1 MSSPIHVYSEIGKLK
16 TVMLHRPGKE
26 LENLAPDILHRMLI
40 DDIPYLKIAQEEH
53 DAFAHVLRQQGI
65 KVLYLEDL
73 LAESLTDEKVRRAF
87 LDQLLDESSIKKQ
100 DPLHQLLLNY
110 LQELPTKEMV
120 KTVIAGIRKS
130 AIHNSTPSL
139 ADLAEDPDYPFY
151 LDPMPNVYFT
161 RDQQAAI
168 GSGMTI
174 NRMTFRARRRESLFM
189 ETILKNHPDFKNATI
204 PVWRD
209 RYHHGRLEGGDE
221 LVLNNHVLAV
231 GISQR
236 TSATAITDLAHN
248 LFGHSSYDTILAI
261 KIPHNHAMMHLDT
274 VFTMINYDQFTV
286 HPFILDKAGKIDIY
300 VLQPDDH
307 NGVKITEKNDLV
319 QVLKENLHLS
329 ELDLIPTGGGGILVI
344 VKDGHLRG
352 VAGVI
357 DKDFSAAKMAEDI
370 NADELVIL
378 TTVDHAFLNYGKE
391 NQQAIGKIK
400 VEQLK
405 QYLAAGYFAAGSMKP
420 KIEAAIEFVE
430 KTGNL
435 AIITSLSNANKLADG
450 VGTIVYN

>member
-40 DDIPYLKIAQEEH
+40 YDIPYLKIAQEEH

-110 LQELPTKEMV
+110 LQELLIKEMV

-248 LFGHSSYDTILAI
+248 LFDHSSYDTILAI

-274 VFTMINYDQFTV
+274 VFTMINYNQFTV

-329 ELDLIPTGGGGILVI
+329 ELDLIPTGGGDPIAAPREQWN
-344 VKDGHLRG
+344 DG
-352 VAGVI
+352 
-357 DKDFSAAKMAEDI
+357 S
-370 NADELVIL
+370 N
-378 TTVDHAFLNYGKE
+378 T
-391 NQQAIGKIK
+391 
-400 VEQLK
+400 
-405 QYLAAGYFAAGSMKP
+405 
-420 KIEAAIEFVE
+420 
-430 KTGNL
+430 L
-435 AIITSLSNANKLADG
+435 AIAPGEVVTYDRNYVSNDLLRKHGIIVHEIRSSELSRGRGGPRCMSCPLIREDL
-450 VGTIVYN
+450 

>member
-248 LFGHSSYDTILAI
+248 LFDHSSYDTILAI

-274 VFTMINYDQFTV
+274 VFTMINYNQFTV

-329 ELDLIPTGGGGILVI
+329 ELDLIPTGGGDPIAAPREQWN
-344 VKDGHLRG
+344 DG
-352 VAGVI
+352 
-357 DKDFSAAKMAEDI
+357 S
-370 NADELVIL
+370 N
-378 TTVDHAFLNYGKE
+378 T
-391 NQQAIGKIK
+391 
-400 VEQLK
+400 
-405 QYLAAGYFAAGSMKP
+405 
-420 KIEAAIEFVE
+420 
-430 KTGNL
+430 L
-435 AIITSLSNANKLADG
+435 AIAPGEVVTYDRNYVSNDLLRKHGIIVHEIRSNELSRGRGGPRCMSCPLIREDL
-450 VGTIVYN
+450 

>member
-110 LQELPTKEMV
+110 LQELLTKEMV

-174 NRMTFRARRRESLFM
+174 NQMTFRARQRESLFM

-248 LFGHSSYDTILAI
+248 LFDHSSYDTILAI

-274 VFTMINYDQFTV
+274 VFTMINYNQFTV

-329 ELDLIPTGGGGILVI
+329 ELDLIPTGGGDPIAAPREQWN
-344 VKDGHLRG
+344 DG
-352 VAGVI
+352 
-357 DKDFSAAKMAEDI
+357 S
-370 NADELVIL
+370 N
-378 TTVDHAFLNYGKE
+378 T
-391 NQQAIGKIK
+391 
-400 VEQLK
+400 
-405 QYLAAGYFAAGSMKP
+405 
-420 KIEAAIEFVE
+420 
-430 KTGNL
+430 L
-435 AIITSLSNANKLADG
+435 AIAPGEVVTYDRNYVSNDLLRKHGIIVHEIRSSELSRGRGGPRCMSCPLIREDL
-450 VGTIVYN
+450 

>member
-110 LQELPTKEMV
+110 LQELLTKEMV

-168 GSGMTI
+168 GPGMTI

-209 RYHHGRLEGGDE
+209 RYHHGRLEGEDE

-248 LFGHSSYDTILAI
+248 LFDHSSYDTILAI

-274 VFTMINYDQFTV
+274 VFTMINYNQFTV

-329 ELDLIPTGGGGILVI
+329 ELDLIPTGGGDPIAAPREQWN
-344 VKDGHLRG
+344 DG
-352 VAGVI
+352 
-357 DKDFSAAKMAEDI
+357 S
-370 NADELVIL
+370 N
-378 TTVDHAFLNYGKE
+378 T
-391 NQQAIGKIK
+391 
-400 VEQLK
+400 
-405 QYLAAGYFAAGSMKP
+405 
-420 KIEAAIEFVE
+420 
-430 KTGNL
+430 L
-435 AIITSLSNANKLADG
+435 AIAPGEVVTYDRNYVSNDLLRKHGIIVHEIRSSELSRGRGGPRCMSCPLIREDL
-450 VGTIVYN
+450 

>member
-274 VFTMINYDQFTV
+274 VFTMINYNQFTV

-307 NGVKITEKNDLV
+307 NGIKITEKNDLV

-329 ELDLIPTGGGGILVI
+329 ELDLIPTGGGDPIAAPREQWN
-344 VKDGHLRG
+344 DG
-352 VAGVI
+352 
-357 DKDFSAAKMAEDI
+357 S
-370 NADELVIL
+370 N
-378 TTVDHAFLNYGKE
+378 T
-391 NQQAIGKIK
+391 
-400 VEQLK
+400 
-405 QYLAAGYFAAGSMKP
+405 
-420 KIEAAIEFVE
+420 
-430 KTGNL
+430 L
-435 AIITSLSNANKLADG
+435 AIAPGEVVTYDRNYVSNDLLRKHGIIVHEIRSSELSRGRGGPRCMSCPLIREDL
-450 VGTIVYN
+450 

>member
-110 LQELPTKEMV
+110 LQELLTKEMV

-248 LFGHSSYDTILAI
+248 LFDHSSYDTILAI
-261 KIPHNHAMMHLDT
+261 KIPHNHAMMHLDI
-274 VFTMINYDQFTV
+274 VFTMINYNQFTV

-329 ELDLIPTGGGGILVI
+329 ELDLIPTGGGDPIAAPREQWN
-344 VKDGHLRG
+344 DG
-352 VAGVI
+352 
-357 DKDFSAAKMAEDI
+357 S
-370 NADELVIL
+370 N
-378 TTVDHAFLNYGKE
+378 T
-391 NQQAIGKIK
+391 
-400 VEQLK
+400 
-405 QYLAAGYFAAGSMKP
+405 
-420 KIEAAIEFVE
+420 
-430 KTGNL
+430 L
-435 AIITSLSNANKLADG
+435 AIAPGEVVTYDRNYVSNDLLRKHCIIVHEIRSSELSRGRGGPRCMSCPLIREDL
-450 VGTIVYN
+450 

>member
-130 AIHNSTPSL
+130 TIHNSTPSL

-168 GSGMTI
+168 GSGITI

-236 TSATAITDLAHN
+236 TSATAITDFAHN

-329 ELDLIPTGGGGILVI
+329 ELDLIPTGGGDPIAAPREQWN
-344 VKDGHLRG
+344 DG
-352 VAGVI
+352 
-357 DKDFSAAKMAEDI
+357 S
-370 NADELVIL
+370 N
-378 TTVDHAFLNYGKE
+378 T
-391 NQQAIGKIK
+391 
-400 VEQLK
+400 
-405 QYLAAGYFAAGSMKP
+405 
-420 KIEAAIEFVE
+420 
-430 KTGNL
+430 L
-435 AIITSLSNANKLADG
+435 AIAPGEVVTYDRNYVSNDLLRKHGIIVHEIRSSELSRGRGGPRCMSCPLIREDL
-450 VGTIVYN
+450 

>member
-40 DDIPYLKIAQEEH
+40 DDISYLKIAQEEH

-329 ELDLIPTGGGGILVI
+329 ELDLIPTGGGDPIAAPREQWN
-344 VKDGHLRG
+344 DG
-352 VAGVI
+352 
-357 DKDFSAAKMAEDI
+357 S
-370 NADELVIL
+370 N
-378 TTVDHAFLNYGKE
+378 T
-391 NQQAIGKIK
+391 
-400 VEQLK
+400 
-405 QYLAAGYFAAGSMKP
+405 
-420 KIEAAIEFVE
+420 
-430 KTGNL
+430 L
-435 AIITSLSNANKLADG
+435 AIAPGEVVTYDRNYVSNDLLRKHGIIVHEIRSSELSRGRGGPRCMSCPLVREDL
-450 VGTIVYN
+450 

>member
-130 AIHNSTPSL
+130 AIHNSAPSL
-139 ADLAEDPDYPFY
+139 ADLAEDPDHPFY

-329 ELDLIPTGGGGILVI
+329 ELDLIPTGGGDPIAAPREQWN
-344 VKDGHLRG
+344 DG
-352 VAGVI
+352 
-357 DKDFSAAKMAEDI
+357 S
-370 NADELVIL
+370 N
-378 TTVDHAFLNYGKE
+378 T
-391 NQQAIGKIK
+391 
-400 VEQLK
+400 
-405 QYLAAGYFAAGSMKP
+405 
-420 KIEAAIEFVE
+420 
-430 KTGNL
+430 L
-435 AIITSLSNANKLADG
+435 AIAPGEVVTYDRNYVSNDLLRKHGIIVHEIRSSELSRGRGGPRCMSCPLVREDL
-450 VGTIVYN
+450 

>member
-110 LQELPTKEMV
+110 LQELLTKEMV

-248 LFGHSSYDTILAI
+248 LFDHSSYDTILAI

-274 VFTMINYDQFTV
+274 VFTMINYNQFTV

-329 ELDLIPTGGGGILVI
+329 ELDLIPTGGSDPIAAPREQWN
-344 VKDGHLRG
+344 DG
-352 VAGVI
+352 
-357 DKDFSAAKMAEDI
+357 S
-370 NADELVIL
+370 N
-378 TTVDHAFLNYGKE
+378 T
-391 NQQAIGKIK
+391 
-400 VEQLK
+400 
-405 QYLAAGYFAAGSMKP
+405 
-420 KIEAAIEFVE
+420 
-430 KTGNL
+430 L
-435 AIITSLSNANKLADG
+435 AIAPGEVVTYDRNYVSNDLLRKHGIIVHEIRSSELSRGRGGPRCMSCPLIREDL
-450 VGTIVYN
+450 

>member
-110 LQELPTKEMV
+110 LQELLTKEMV

-204 PVWRD
+204 PVWRA

-248 LFGHSSYDTILAI
+248 LFDHSSYDTILAI

-274 VFTMINYDQFTV
+274 VFTMINYNQFTV

-329 ELDLIPTGGGGILVI
+329 ELDLIPTGGGDPIAAPREQWN
-344 VKDGHLRG
+344 DG
-352 VAGVI
+352 
-357 DKDFSAAKMAEDI
+357 S
-370 NADELVIL
+370 N
-378 TTVDHAFLNYGKE
+378 T
-391 NQQAIGKIK
+391 
-400 VEQLK
+400 
-405 QYLAAGYFAAGSMKP
+405 
-420 KIEAAIEFVE
+420 
-430 KTGNL
+430 L
-435 AIITSLSNANKLADG
+435 AIAPGEVVTYDRNYVSNDLLRKHGIIVHEIRSSELSRGRGGPRCMSCPLIREDL
-450 VGTIVYN
+450 

>member
-1 MSSPIHVYSEIGKLK
+1 
-16 TVMLHRPGKE
+16 MLHRPGKE

-329 ELDLIPTGGGGILVI
+329 ELDLIPTGGGDPIAAPREQWN
-344 VKDGHLRG
+344 DG
-352 VAGVI
+352 
-357 DKDFSAAKMAEDI
+357 S
-370 NADELVIL
+370 N
-378 TTVDHAFLNYGKE
+378 T
-391 NQQAIGKIK
+391 
-400 VEQLK
+400 
-405 QYLAAGYFAAGSMKP
+405 
-420 KIEAAIEFVE
+420 
-430 KTGNL
+430 L
-435 AIITSLSNANKLADG
+435 AIAPGEVVTYDRNYVSNDLLRKHGIIVHEIRSSELSRGRGGPRCMSCPLIREDL
-450 VGTIVYN
+450 

>member
-139 ADLAEDPDYPFY
+139 ADLAEDPDYSFY
-151 LDPMPNVYFT
+151 LDPMPNIYFT

-329 ELDLIPTGGGGILVI
+329 ELDLIPTGGGDPIAAPREQWN
-344 VKDGHLRG
+344 DG
-352 VAGVI
+352 
-357 DKDFSAAKMAEDI
+357 S
-370 NADELVIL
+370 N
-378 TTVDHAFLNYGKE
+378 T
-391 NQQAIGKIK
+391 
-400 VEQLK
+400 
-405 QYLAAGYFAAGSMKP
+405 
-420 KIEAAIEFVE
+420 
-430 KTGNL
+430 L
-435 AIITSLSNANKLADG
+435 AIAPGEVVTYDRNYVSNDLLRKHGIIVHEIRSSELSRGRGGPRCMSCPLVREDL
-450 VGTIVYN
+450 

>member
-130 AIHNSTPSL
+130 AIHNSTLSL

-329 ELDLIPTGGGGILVI
+329 ELDLIPTGGGDPIAAPREQWN
-344 VKDGHLRG
+344 DG
-352 VAGVI
+352 
-357 DKDFSAAKMAEDI
+357 S
-370 NADELVIL
+370 N
-378 TTVDHAFLNYGKE
+378 T
-391 NQQAIGKIK
+391 
-400 VEQLK
+400 
-405 QYLAAGYFAAGSMKP
+405 
-420 KIEAAIEFVE
+420 
-430 KTGNL
+430 L
-435 AIITSLSNANKLADG
+435 AIAPGEVVTYDRNYVSNDLLRKHGIIVHEIRSSELSRGRGGPRCMSCPLIREDL
-450 VGTIVYN
+450 

>member
-110 LQELPTKEMV
+110 LQELLTKEMV

-130 AIHNSTPSL
+130 AIHNSTLSL

-248 LFGHSSYDTILAI
+248 LFDHSSYDTILAI

-274 VFTMINYDQFTV
+274 VFTMINYNQFTV

-329 ELDLIPTGGGGILVI
+329 ELDLIPTGGGDPIAAPREQWN
-344 VKDGHLRG
+344 DG
-352 VAGVI
+352 
-357 DKDFSAAKMAEDI
+357 S
-370 NADELVIL
+370 N
-378 TTVDHAFLNYGKE
+378 T
-391 NQQAIGKIK
+391 
-400 VEQLK
+400 
-405 QYLAAGYFAAGSMKP
+405 
-420 KIEAAIEFVE
+420 
-430 KTGNL
+430 L
-435 AIITSLSNANKLADG
+435 AIAPGEVVTYDRNYVSNDLLRKHGIIVHEIRSSELSRGRGGPRCMSCPLIREDL
-450 VGTIVYN
+450 

>member
-139 ADLAEDPDYPFY
+139 ADLAEEPDYPFY

-248 LFGHSSYDTILAI
+248 LFDHSSYDTILAI

-274 VFTMINYDQFTV
+274 VFTMINYNQFTV

-329 ELDLIPTGGGGILVI
+329 ELDLIPTGGGDPIAAPREQWN
-344 VKDGHLRG
+344 DG
-352 VAGVI
+352 
-357 DKDFSAAKMAEDI
+357 S
-370 NADELVIL
+370 N
-378 TTVDHAFLNYGKE
+378 T
-391 NQQAIGKIK
+391 
-400 VEQLK
+400 
-405 QYLAAGYFAAGSMKP
+405 
-420 KIEAAIEFVE
+420 
-430 KTGNL
+430 L
-435 AIITSLSNANKLADG
+435 AIAPGEVVTYDRNYVSNDLLRKHGIIVHEIRSSELSRGRGGPRCMSCPLVREDL
-450 VGTIVYN
+450 

>member
-110 LQELPTKEMV
+110 LQELLTKEMV

-248 LFGHSSYDTILAI
+248 LFDHSSYDTILVI

-274 VFTMINYDQFTV
+274 VFTMINYNQFTV

-329 ELDLIPTGGGGILVI
+329 ELDLIPTGGGDPIAAPREQWN
-344 VKDGHLRG
+344 DG
-352 VAGVI
+352 
-357 DKDFSAAKMAEDI
+357 S
-370 NADELVIL
+370 N
-378 TTVDHAFLNYGKE
+378 T
-391 NQQAIGKIK
+391 
-400 VEQLK
+400 
-405 QYLAAGYFAAGSMKP
+405 
-420 KIEAAIEFVE
+420 
-430 KTGNL
+430 L
-435 AIITSLSNANKLADG
+435 AIAPGEVVTYDRNYVSNDLLRKHGIIVHEIRSSELSRGRGGPRCMSCPLIREDL
-450 VGTIVYN
+450 

>member
-274 VFTMINYDQFTV
+274 VFTMINYDQFTA

-307 NGVKITEKNDLV
+307 NSVKITEKNDLV

-329 ELDLIPTGGGGILVI
+329 ELDLIPTGGGDPIAAPREQWN
-344 VKDGHLRG
+344 DG
-352 VAGVI
+352 
-357 DKDFSAAKMAEDI
+357 S
-370 NADELVIL
+370 N
-378 TTVDHAFLNYGKE
+378 T
-391 NQQAIGKIK
+391 
-400 VEQLK
+400 
-405 QYLAAGYFAAGSMKP
+405 
-420 KIEAAIEFVE
+420 
-430 KTGNL
+430 L
-435 AIITSLSNANKLADG
+435 AIAPGEVVTYDRNYVSNDLLRKHGIIVHEIRSSELSRGRGGPRCMSCPLIREDL
-450 VGTIVYN
+450 

>member
-130 AIHNSTPSL
+130 TIHNSTPSL

-236 TSATAITDLAHN
+236 TSATAITDFAHN
-248 LFGHSSYDTILAI
+248 LFDHSSYDTILAI

-329 ELDLIPTGGGGILVI
+329 ELDLIPTGGGDPIAAPREQWN
-344 VKDGHLRG
+344 DG
-352 VAGVI
+352 
-357 DKDFSAAKMAEDI
+357 S
-370 NADELVIL
+370 N
-378 TTVDHAFLNYGKE
+378 T
-391 NQQAIGKIK
+391 
-400 VEQLK
+400 
-405 QYLAAGYFAAGSMKP
+405 
-420 KIEAAIEFVE
+420 
-430 KTGNL
+430 L
-435 AIITSLSNANKLADG
+435 AIAPGEVVTYDRNYVSNDLLRKHGIIVHEIRSSELSRGRGGPRCMSCPLIREDL
-450 VGTIVYN
+450 

>member
-73 LAESLTDEKVRRAF
+73 LAESVTDEKVRRAF

-329 ELDLIPTGGGGILVI
+329 ELDLIPTGGGDPIAAPREQWN
-344 VKDGHLRG
+344 DG
-352 VAGVI
+352 
-357 DKDFSAAKMAEDI
+357 S
-370 NADELVIL
+370 N
-378 TTVDHAFLNYGKE
+378 T
-391 NQQAIGKIK
+391 
-400 VEQLK
+400 
-405 QYLAAGYFAAGSMKP
+405 
-420 KIEAAIEFVE
+420 
-430 KTGNL
+430 L
-435 AIITSLSNANKLADG
+435 AIAPGEVVTYDRNYVSNDLLRKHGIIVHEIRSSELSRGRGGPRCMSCPLIREDL
-450 VGTIVYN
+450 

>member
-110 LQELPTKEMV
+110 LQELLTKEMV

-130 AIHNSTPSL
+130 EIHNSTPSL

-248 LFGHSSYDTILAI
+248 LFDHSSYDTILAI

-329 ELDLIPTGGGGILVI
+329 ELDLIPTGGGDPIAAPREQWN
-344 VKDGHLRG
+344 DG
-352 VAGVI
+352 
-357 DKDFSAAKMAEDI
+357 S
-370 NADELVIL
+370 N
-378 TTVDHAFLNYGKE
+378 T
-391 NQQAIGKIK
+391 
-400 VEQLK
+400 
-405 QYLAAGYFAAGSMKP
+405 
-420 KIEAAIEFVE
+420 
-430 KTGNL
+430 L
-435 AIITSLSNANKLADG
+435 AIAPGEVVTYDRNYVSNDLLRKHGIIVHEIRSSELSRGRGGPRCMSCPLIREDL
-450 VGTIVYN
+450 

>member
-16 TVMLHRPGKE
+16 TVMLHRPEKE

-110 LQELPTKEMV
+110 LQELLTKEMV

-236 TSATAITDLAHN
+236 TSVTAITDLAHN
-248 LFGHSSYDTILAI
+248 LFDHSSYDTILAI

-274 VFTMINYDQFTV
+274 VFTMINYNQFTV

-329 ELDLIPTGGGGILVI
+329 ELDLIPTGGGDPIAAPHEQWN
-344 VKDGHLRG
+344 DG
-352 VAGVI
+352 
-357 DKDFSAAKMAEDI
+357 S
-370 NADELVIL
+370 N
-378 TTVDHAFLNYGKE
+378 T
-391 NQQAIGKIK
+391 
-400 VEQLK
+400 
-405 QYLAAGYFAAGSMKP
+405 
-420 KIEAAIEFVE
+420 
-430 KTGNL
+430 L
-435 AIITSLSNANKLADG
+435 AIAPGEVVTYDRNYVSNDLLRKHGIIVHEIRSSELSRGRGGPRCMSCPLIREDL
-450 VGTIVYN
+450 

>member
-40 DDIPYLKIAQEEH
+40 DDITYLKIAQEEH

-110 LQELPTKEMV
+110 LQELLTKEMV

-248 LFGHSSYDTILAI
+248 LFDHSSYDTILAI

-274 VFTMINYDQFTV
+274 VFTMINYNQFTV

-329 ELDLIPTGGGGILVI
+329 ELDLIPTGGGDPIAAPREQWN
-344 VKDGHLRG
+344 DG
-352 VAGVI
+352 
-357 DKDFSAAKMAEDI
+357 S
-370 NADELVIL
+370 N
-378 TTVDHAFLNYGKE
+378 T
-391 NQQAIGKIK
+391 
-400 VEQLK
+400 
-405 QYLAAGYFAAGSMKP
+405 
-420 KIEAAIEFVE
+420 
-430 KTGNL
+430 L
-435 AIITSLSNANKLADG
+435 AIAPGEVVTYDRNYVSNDLLRKHGIIVHEIRSSELSRGRGGPRCMSCPLIREDL
-450 VGTIVYN
+450 

>member
-40 DDIPYLKIAQEEH
+40 DDIPYLKIAQEEY

-329 ELDLIPTGGGGILVI
+329 ELDLIPTGGGDPIAAPREQWN
-344 VKDGHLRG
+344 DG
-352 VAGVI
+352 
-357 DKDFSAAKMAEDI
+357 S
-370 NADELVIL
+370 N
-378 TTVDHAFLNYGKE
+378 T
-391 NQQAIGKIK
+391 
-400 VEQLK
+400 
-405 QYLAAGYFAAGSMKP
+405 
-420 KIEAAIEFVE
+420 
-430 KTGNL
+430 L
-435 AIITSLSNANKLADG
+435 AIAPG
-450 VGTIVYN
+450 

>member
-1 MSSPIHVYSEIGKLK
+1 
-16 TVMLHRPGKE
+16 MLHRPGKE

-274 VFTMINYDQFTV
+274 VFTMINYNQFTV

-329 ELDLIPTGGGGILVI
+329 ELDLIPTGGGDPIAAPREQWN
-344 VKDGHLRG
+344 DG
-352 VAGVI
+352 
-357 DKDFSAAKMAEDI
+357 S
-370 NADELVIL
+370 N
-378 TTVDHAFLNYGKE
+378 T
-391 NQQAIGKIK
+391 
-400 VEQLK
+400 
-405 QYLAAGYFAAGSMKP
+405 
-420 KIEAAIEFVE
+420 
-430 KTGNL
+430 L
-435 AIITSLSNANKLADG
+435 AIAPGEVVTYDRNYVSNDLLRKHGIIVHEIRSSELSRGRGGPRCMSCPLIREDL
-450 VGTIVYN
+450 

>member
-100 DPLHQLLLNY
+100 YPLHQLLLNY

-120 KTVIAGIRKS
+120 KTVLAGIRKS

-329 ELDLIPTGGGGILVI
+329 ELDLIPTGGGDPIAAPREQWN
-344 VKDGHLRG
+344 DG
-352 VAGVI
+352 
-357 DKDFSAAKMAEDI
+357 S
-370 NADELVIL
+370 N
-378 TTVDHAFLNYGKE
+378 T
-391 NQQAIGKIK
+391 
-400 VEQLK
+400 
-405 QYLAAGYFAAGSMKP
+405 
-420 KIEAAIEFVE
+420 
-430 KTGNL
+430 L
-435 AIITSLSNANKLADG
+435 AIAPGEVVTYDRNYVSNDLLRKHGIIVHEIRSSELSRGRGGPRCMSCPLIREDL
-450 VGTIVYN
+450 

>member
-329 ELDLIPTGGGGILVI
+329 ELDLIPTGGGDPIAAPREQWN
-344 VKDGHLRG
+344 DG
-352 VAGVI
+352 
-357 DKDFSAAKMAEDI
+357 S
-370 NADELVIL
+370 N
-378 TTVDHAFLNYGKE
+378 T
-391 NQQAIGKIK
+391 
-400 VEQLK
+400 
-405 QYLAAGYFAAGSMKP
+405 
-420 KIEAAIEFVE
+420 
-430 KTGNL
+430 L
-435 AIITSLSNANKLADG
+435 AIAPGEVVTYDRNYVSNDLLRKHDIIVHEIRSSELSRGRGGPRCMSCPLVREDL
-450 VGTIVYN
+450 

>member
-87 LDQLLDESSIKKQ
+87 LDQLLDESSIKKH

-110 LQELPTKEMV
+110 LQELLTKEMV

-329 ELDLIPTGGGGILVI
+329 ELDLIPTGGGDPIAAPREQWN
-344 VKDGHLRG
+344 DG
-352 VAGVI
+352 
-357 DKDFSAAKMAEDI
+357 S
-370 NADELVIL
+370 N
-378 TTVDHAFLNYGKE
+378 T
-391 NQQAIGKIK
+391 
-400 VEQLK
+400 
-405 QYLAAGYFAAGSMKP
+405 
-420 KIEAAIEFVE
+420 
-430 KTGNL
+430 L
-435 AIITSLSNANKLADG
+435 AIAPGEVVTYDRNYVSNDLLRKHGIIVHEIRSSELSRGRGGPRCMSCPLVREDL
-450 VGTIVYN
+450 

>member
-130 AIHNSTPSL
+130 TIHNSTPSL

-261 KIPHNHAMMHLDT
+261 KIPHNHAMMHLDRF
-274 VFTMINYDQFTV
+274 FTIINYDEFTV

-329 ELDLIPTGGGGILVI
+329 ELDLIPTGGGDPIAAPREQWN
-344 VKDGHLRG
+344 DG
-352 VAGVI
+352 
-357 DKDFSAAKMAEDI
+357 S
-370 NADELVIL
+370 N
-378 TTVDHAFLNYGKE
+378 T
-391 NQQAIGKIK
+391 
-400 VEQLK
+400 
-405 QYLAAGYFAAGSMKP
+405 
-420 KIEAAIEFVE
+420 
-430 KTGNL
+430 L
-435 AIITSLSNANKLADG
+435 AIAPGEVVTYDRNYVSNDLLRKHGIIVHEIRSSELSRGRGGPRCMSCPLIREDL
-450 VGTIVYN
+450 

>member
-1 MSSPIHVYSEIGKLK
+1 MPSPIHVYSEIGKLK

-40 DDIPYLKIAQEEH
+40 DDIPYLKIAQEKH

-329 ELDLIPTGGGGILVI
+329 ELDLIPTGGGDPIAAPREQWN
-344 VKDGHLRG
+344 DG
-352 VAGVI
+352 
-357 DKDFSAAKMAEDI
+357 S
-370 NADELVIL
+370 N
-378 TTVDHAFLNYGKE
+378 T
-391 NQQAIGKIK
+391 
-400 VEQLK
+400 
-405 QYLAAGYFAAGSMKP
+405 
-420 KIEAAIEFVE
+420 
-430 KTGNL
+430 L
-435 AIITSLSNANKLADG
+435 AIAPGEVVTYDRNYVSNDLLRKHGIIVHEIRSSELSRGRGGPRCMSCPLVREDL
-450 VGTIVYN
+450 

>member
-209 RYHHGRLEGGDE
+209 RYHHGRLEGGDG

-329 ELDLIPTGGGGILVI
+329 ELDLIPTGGGDPIAAPREQWN
-344 VKDGHLRG
+344 DG
-352 VAGVI
+352 
-357 DKDFSAAKMAEDI
+357 S
-370 NADELVIL
+370 N
-378 TTVDHAFLNYGKE
+378 T
-391 NQQAIGKIK
+391 
-400 VEQLK
+400 
-405 QYLAAGYFAAGSMKP
+405 
-420 KIEAAIEFVE
+420 
-430 KTGNL
+430 L
-435 AIITSLSNANKLADG
+435 AIAPGEVVTYDRNYVSNDLLRKHGIIVHEIRSSELSRGRGGPRCMSCPLVREDL
-450 VGTIVYN
+450 

>member
-110 LQELPTKEMV
+110 LQELLTKEMV

-248 LFGHSSYDTILAI
+248 LFDHSSYDTILAI

-274 VFTMINYDQFTV
+274 VFTMINYNQFTV

-307 NGVKITEKNDLV
+307 NGVRITEKNDLV

-329 ELDLIPTGGGGILVI
+329 ELDLIPTGGGDPIAAPREQWN
-344 VKDGHLRG
+344 DG
-352 VAGVI
+352 
-357 DKDFSAAKMAEDI
+357 S
-370 NADELVIL
+370 N
-378 TTVDHAFLNYGKE
+378 T
-391 NQQAIGKIK
+391 
-400 VEQLK
+400 
-405 QYLAAGYFAAGSMKP
+405 
-420 KIEAAIEFVE
+420 
-430 KTGNL
+430 L
-435 AIITSLSNANKLADG
+435 AIAPGEVVTYDRNYVSNDLLRKHGIIVHEIRSSELSRGRGGPRCMSCPLIREDL
-450 VGTIVYN
+450 

>member
-73 LAESLTDEKVRRAF
+73 LAESLTDDKVRRAF
-87 LDQLLDESSIKKQ
+87 LDQLLYESSIKKQ

-329 ELDLIPTGGGGILVI
+329 ELDLIPTGGGDPIAAPREQWN
-344 VKDGHLRG
+344 DG
-352 VAGVI
+352 
-357 DKDFSAAKMAEDI
+357 S
-370 NADELVIL
+370 N
-378 TTVDHAFLNYGKE
+378 T
-391 NQQAIGKIK
+391 
-400 VEQLK
+400 
-405 QYLAAGYFAAGSMKP
+405 
-420 KIEAAIEFVE
+420 
-430 KTGNL
+430 L
-435 AIITSLSNANKLADG
+435 AIAPGEVVTYDRNYVSNDLLRKHGIIVHEIRSSELSRGRGGPRCMSCPLVREDL
-450 VGTIVYN
+450 

>member
-110 LQELPTKEMV
+110 LQELLTKEMV

-248 LFGHSSYDTILAI
+248 LFDHSSYDTILAI
-261 KIPHNHAMMHLDT
+261 KIPHNHAMMHLDI
-274 VFTMINYDQFTV
+274 VFTMINYNQFTV

-329 ELDLIPTGGGGILVI
+329 ELDLIPTGGGDPIAAPREQWN
-344 VKDGHLRG
+344 DG
-352 VAGVI
+352 
-357 DKDFSAAKMAEDI
+357 S
-370 NADELVIL
+370 N
-378 TTVDHAFLNYGKE
+378 T
-391 NQQAIGKIK
+391 
-400 VEQLK
+400 
-405 QYLAAGYFAAGSMKP
+405 
-420 KIEAAIEFVE
+420 
-430 KTGNL
+430 L
-435 AIITSLSNANKLADG
+435 AIAPGEVVTYDRNYVSNDLLRKHGIIVHEIRFSELSRGRGGPRCMSCPLIREDL
-450 VGTIVYN
+450 

>member
-1 MSSPIHVYSEIGKLK
+1 MIHNLGDDIMTDLIHVYSEIGKLK

-151 LDPMPNVYFT
+151 LDPMPNIYFT

-329 ELDLIPTGGGGILVI
+329 ELDLIPTGGGDPIAAPREQWN
-344 VKDGHLRG
+344 DG
-352 VAGVI
+352 
-357 DKDFSAAKMAEDI
+357 S
-370 NADELVIL
+370 N
-378 TTVDHAFLNYGKE
+378 T
-391 NQQAIGKIK
+391 
-400 VEQLK
+400 
-405 QYLAAGYFAAGSMKP
+405 
-420 KIEAAIEFVE
+420 
-430 KTGNL
+430 L
-435 AIITSLSNANKLADG
+435 AIAPGEVVTYDRNYVSNDLLRKHGIIVHEIRSSELSRGRGGPRCMSCPLIREDL
-450 VGTIVYN
+450 

>member
-40 DDIPYLKIAQEEH
+40 DDISYLKIAQEEH

-151 LDPMPNVYFT
+151 LDPMPNIYFT

-329 ELDLIPTGGGGILVI
+329 ELDLIPTGGGDPIAAPREQWN
-344 VKDGHLRG
+344 DG
-352 VAGVI
+352 
-357 DKDFSAAKMAEDI
+357 S
-370 NADELVIL
+370 N
-378 TTVDHAFLNYGKE
+378 T
-391 NQQAIGKIK
+391 
-400 VEQLK
+400 
-405 QYLAAGYFAAGSMKP
+405 
-420 KIEAAIEFVE
+420 
-430 KTGNL
+430 L
-435 AIITSLSNANKLADG
+435 AIVPGEVVTYDRNYVSNDLLRKHGIIVHEIRSSELSRGRGGPRCMSCPLIREDL
-450 VGTIVYN
+450 